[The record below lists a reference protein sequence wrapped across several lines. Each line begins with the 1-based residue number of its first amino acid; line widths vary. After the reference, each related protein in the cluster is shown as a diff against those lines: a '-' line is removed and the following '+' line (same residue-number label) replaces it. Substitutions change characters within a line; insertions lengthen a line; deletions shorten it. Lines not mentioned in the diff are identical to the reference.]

1 MGGKKGGGG
10 HTPYEAPDNLKS
22 AQRLSAI
29 GLISLGPIRGAV
41 TADQYQSAFFDY
53 TPIKNSK
60 GEWNYQNTL
69 IRYRLGYQD
78 QQPLEDFDASE
89 REVSVGAEVKLE
101 HPISRTVIDP
111 DIDLLR
117 ITLGVNALFSQ
128 NDQGDTHGTSVHLE
142 ILINGQSRQTVVI
155 NGKSSSRFHR
165 SYLIDNLPPRPF
177 MVTVQRVTPD
187 SKSQRLQNAT
197 FWSSYTE
204 IISAKLSYPNMAIV
218 GIKTDS
224 RYNPSFPNINF
235 LLYGRLVKVP
245 SNYDPDTRTYGSGL
259 WRGDFKLAW
268 TNNPAW
274 VFYDLVT
281 NKLAGLGQRLGDY
294 GIDKFQLYQIAQYC
308 DQQVPDGYGGVEP
321 RMVANLW
328 LTEQRDAYSV
338 ISDMASVFRAIVVW
352 NGTQLTAIQDRNADP
367 VCSFTQANVIDGKFN
382 RQYVPLKSIFTAVE
396 VEYAD
401 ERNNYQKAIEYVADD
416 AMIKRYGYNVKK
428 IVAFACTS
436 RGQARR
442 YGKWVLETSRLEQ
455 CTISFSVGR
464 EGLQV
469 LPGDIIEIADKSY
482 ANVNL
487 GGRVLAINGRT
498 VTLDAPIEV
507 QGEKHL
513 SYLVNDNNGQRLVRR
528 KISQIDAQNKSL
540 VTLDSEPTGLQIMDT
555 WALHTPL
562 VSTQR
567 YRVLGVAE
575 NEDGSYGITALQ
587 HEPQKE
593 RIVDEGA
600 IFTPLSE
607 TRHKVEPQLTHLGVQ
622 PTLSGDMKVSWEVTS
637 GNGTVKYDI
646 KVLKDGKLY
655 LFKRDESSSEL
666 NLADLA
672 NGEYQVTIIARD
684 AQGRMLSEKVQSF
697 TIDNPPTP
705 KNVSVSGGLS
715 GITLSWDFVDEA
727 TQTEIW
733 ASSTNNLA
741 NAERIAKVTANIY
754 THNVGPRQTRYYWL
768 RHTRGINVGDWYQQQ
783 GLSAETGADIDAEL
797 ALLNEKLSQ
806 NIIEEVFDTAMPARK
821 LEMIKTVARID
832 NPTENIGHK
841 QLYNEADGK
850 LYIWDGNKYTAK
862 IQAVDLEG
870 KLASSQLDQ
879 ALVNQLT
886 QASSTAN
893 NALSKANTVQ
903 SALAQEATQRTQAI
917 QAETRARTTAI
928 SAEATARTQAL
939 QAEANA
945 RGTAVSRLEQ
955 ADREKAQLIAT
966 TTAKADNALSGLSE
980 ERQARIAADNAESQA
995 RTALTARVANT
1006 EGSVTTLSQ
1015 SLSTHTRNLSE
1026 ITQSLNSRVGGIN
1039 LFSVVNANF
1048 VESLMH
1054 RLVTKTV
1061 ISEKDEH
1068 FKLVIKD
1075 TGVFNIIIDNTL
1087 KAYFPTLKLGDK
1099 YVLSLEIKASK
1110 VGRLARIGV
1119 ILGDYSTVSE
1129 SRNVDVNLDWRV
1141 IEVPVVVSSIDQQ
1154 LYQLLLLRF
1163 ENWQVDDWA
1172 EIRNVQLQKG
1182 EKATAFSRSSLLTQA
1197 ELTNH
1202 KSTQA
1207 EVDRVQSEQ
1216 LVTHTARLGAAEAT
1230 ISSTSRTVTTL
1241 DGKVQSMHTIQAV
1254 SIAGNRKALAG
1265 ISLGSNGGTE
1275 SSVIVM
1281 ADKFNVVKNAQ
1292 DGNVKPMFSVV
1303 NNQVAVN
1310 GDLIADGAISAR
1322 MMAANAVQAGTIQA
1336 GAINA
1341 NHLQA
1346 GQISADKLAIG
1357 LGGNLLYNPIFANP
1371 TNHRPDG
1378 WFAHGMGGS
1387 NSRIGVSDNTFDIN
1401 KNYFHSGLPNER
1413 SVLLKVTG
1421 SSKTD
1426 YSALWQSV
1434 NVIPNKWY
1442 MASVFLGTWDSI
1454 KTELLISFRN
1464 QNNAEIKVISKVG
1477 TRRNFRNLDLAERV
1491 FLKFQIPSDCQKINF
1506 IIRCTGVAENMSFSI
1521 VRFARPMLEECTQYT
1536 TAPSA
1541 WVNSGVTAIHGG
1553 SIVTNTITAQQIA
1566 ANTITANEIASNAI
1580 AARHV
1585 ATRTLT
1591 ADKLNINSLS
1601 AISANLG
1608 DMTAGSININ
1618 NRFKVNTNG
1627 QVEMRSATANV
1638 GMVINNDQ
1646 ILVYDEQGRIRVKI
1660 GRL

>member
-1 MGGKKGGGG
+1 
-10 HTPYEAPDNLKS
+10 
-22 AQRLSAI
+22 
-29 GLISLGPIRGAV
+29 
-41 TADQYQSAFFDY
+41 
-53 TPIKNSK
+53 
-60 GEWNYQNTL
+60 
-69 IRYRLGYQD
+69 
-78 QQPLEDFDASE
+78 
-89 REVSVGAEVKLE
+89 
-101 HPISRTVIDP
+101 
-111 DIDLLR
+111 
-117 ITLGVNALFSQ
+117 
-128 NDQGDTHGTSVHLE
+128 
-142 ILINGQSRQTVVI
+142 
-155 NGKSSSRFHR
+155 
-165 SYLIDNLPPRPF
+165 
-177 MVTVQRVTPD
+177 
-187 SKSQRLQNAT
+187 
-197 FWSSYTE
+197 
-204 IISAKLSYPNMAIV
+204 
-218 GIKTDS
+218 
-224 RYNPSFPNINF
+224 
-235 LLYGRLVKVP
+235 
-245 SNYDPDTRTYGSGL
+245 
-259 WRGDFKLAW
+259 
-268 TNNPAW
+268 
-274 VFYDLVT
+274 
-281 NKLAGLGQRLGDY
+281 
-294 GIDKFQLYQIAQYC
+294 
-308 DQQVPDGYGGVEP
+308 
-321 RMVANLW
+321 
-328 LTEQRDAYSV
+328 
-338 ISDMASVFRAIVVW
+338 
-352 NGTQLTAIQDRNADP
+352 
-367 VCSFTQANVIDGKFN
+367 
-382 RQYVPLKSIFTAVE
+382 
-396 VEYAD
+396 
-401 ERNNYQKAIEYVADD
+401 
-416 AMIKRYGYNVKK
+416 
-428 IVAFACTS
+428 
-436 RGQARR
+436 
-442 YGKWVLETSRLEQ
+442 
-455 CTISFSVGR
+455 
-464 EGLQV
+464 
-469 LPGDIIEIADKSY
+469 
-482 ANVNL
+482 
-487 GGRVLAINGRT
+487 
-498 VTLDAPIEV
+498 
-507 QGEKHL
+507 
-513 SYLVNDNNGQRLVRR
+513 
-528 KISQIDAQNKSL
+528 
-540 VTLDSEPTGLQIMDT
+540 
-555 WALHTPL
+555 
-562 VSTQR
+562 
-567 YRVLGVAE
+567 
-575 NEDGSYGITALQ
+575 
-587 HEPQKE
+587 
-593 RIVDEGA
+593 
-600 IFTPLSE
+600 
-607 TRHKVEPQLTHLGVQ
+607 
-622 PTLSGDMKVSWEVTS
+622 

-655 LFKRDESSSEL
+655 LFKRDESNSEL

-697 TIDNPPTP
+697 TIDNPPAP

-715 GITLSWDFVDEA
+715 DITLSWDFVDEA

-733 ASSTNNLA
+733 ASETNNLA
-741 NAERIAKVTANIY
+741 NAERIAKITANIY

-1119 ILGDYSTVSE
+1119 ILGDYEAVSE

-1292 DGNVKPMFSVV
+1292 DGNITPMFGVV
-1303 NNQVAVN
+1303 NNKVAVN
-1310 GDLIADGAISAR
+1310 GDLIADGTISAR
-1322 MMAANAVQAGTIQA
+1322 MMAADSVQAGTIQA

-1357 LGGNLLYNPIFANP
+1357 LGGNLLYNPIFANNGNGWVYYVNTNNIENNGYAFNNDTGAYRSGAYLP
-1371 TNHRPDG
+1371 TENQFRLQRSRKSITGDARLGGLYQNIKLTPNTYYCFSAYVGAHRSYVDLG
-1378 WFAHGMGGS
+1378 VELGG
-1387 NSRIGVSDNTFDIN
+1387 V
-1401 KNYFHSGLPNER
+1401 
-1413 SVLLKVTG
+1413 
-1421 SSKTD
+1421 
-1426 YSALWQSV
+1426 Q
-1434 NVIPNKWY
+1434 
-1442 MASVFLGTWDSI
+1442 
-1454 KTELLISFRN
+1454 
-1464 QNNAEIKVISKVG
+1464 VISRSWSGRGHTGGYPNNTIDTGIENSYRIWILFK
-1477 TRRNFRNLDLAERV
+1477 TNATNSAETNYR
-1491 FLKFQIPSDCQKINF
+1491 LIINTWGQNGQDNPMF
-1506 IIRCTGVAENMSFSI
+1506 IIR
-1521 VRFARPMLEECTQYT
+1521 RPMLEECTQYT
-1536 TAPSA
+1536 TQPSA

-1566 ANTITANEIASNAI
+1566 GGTITGHNIAGGTITGHNI
-1580 AARHV
+1580 AGG
-1585 ATRTLT
+1585 TIT
-1591 ADKLNINSLS
+1591 ADKLRVTKLS
-1601 AISANLG
+1601 ALSSELG
-1608 DMTAGSININ
+1608 EITGGSININ
-1618 NRFKVNTNG
+1618 NRFKVSNTG
-1627 QVEMRSATANV
+1627 TVELRSATENV
-1638 GMVINNDQ
+1638 GLVIDNDR
-1646 ILVYDEQGRIRVKI
+1646 ITVYDQYGRIRIRI
-1660 GRL
+1660 GKLI

>member
-128 NDQGDTHGTSVHLE
+128 NNQGDTHGTLVQLE

-177 MVTVQRVTPD
+177 TVTVQRVTPD

-308 DQQVPDGYGGVEP
+308 DQQVPDGYGGQEP

-367 VCSFTQANVIDGKFN
+367 VCTFTQANVIDGKFN

-507 QGEKHL
+507 AGEKYL

-528 KISQIDAQNKSL
+528 KISQINAQNKSL
-540 VTLDSEPTGLQIMDT
+540 VTLDSEPTGLQVMDT

-637 GNGTVKYDI
+637 GNSTVKYDI

-715 GITLSWDFVDEA
+715 DITLSWDFVDEA

-797 ALLNEKLSQ
+797 ALLNETLGQ
-806 NIIEEVFDTAMPARK
+806 NIIDEVFDTAMPARK

-850 LYIWDGNKYTAK
+850 LYVWDGRKYTAK
-862 IQAVDLEG
+862 VQAVDLEG

-879 ALVNQLT
+879 ALINQLT
-886 QASSTAN
+886 TASSTAD

-917 QAETRARTTAI
+917 QAQTR
-928 SAEATARTQAL
+928 ARTQAL

-955 ADREKAQLIAT
+955 ADRKQAQLITTAT
-966 TTAKADNALSGLSE
+966 TKADNALSGLSE
-980 ERQARIAADNAESQA
+980 ERQARIAGDNAQAQA
-995 RTALTARVANT
+995 RAILTTRVA
-1006 EGSVTTLSQ
+1006 SVQSGISTLQNSIASANRSVSELSQ
-1015 SLSTHTRNLSE
+1015 SLNAKIDGIEVGGWNLIKNSRLLNNTTHWNVIGGRDVRNGIAVLKNLNTANWYWRQGFNLPKKQYTFSAEVKPERTAFYLHLYNGQKWVNFHARNLTPGIWQKIS
-1026 ITQSLNSRVGGIN
+1026 ITFVSAITNISFINPGEGLVELQNPMLVEGNRAMTWAPAPEDIEQS
-1039 LFSVVNANF
+1039 
-1048 VESLMH
+1048 
-1054 RLVTKTV
+1054 
-1061 ISEKDEH
+1061 IS
-1068 FKLVIKD
+1068 
-1075 TGVFNIIIDNTL
+1075 
-1087 KAYFPTLKLGDK
+1087 A
-1099 YVLSLEIKASK
+1099 
-1110 VGRLARIGV
+1110 
-1119 ILGDYSTVSE
+1119 VS
-1129 SRNVDVNLDWRV
+1129 
-1141 IEVPVVVSSIDQQ
+1141 
-1154 LYQLLLLRF
+1154 
-1163 ENWQVDDWA
+1163 
-1172 EIRNVQLQKG
+1172 
-1182 EKATAFSRSSLLTQA
+1182 A
-1197 ELTNH
+1197 ELTSY

-1207 EVDRVQSEQ
+1207 TKEQ
-1216 LVTHTARLGAAEAT
+1216 AQATQISGLTTRLGNAE
-1230 ISSTSRTVTTL
+1230 SSLSTTSQAITTL
-1241 DGKVQSMHTIQAV
+1241 NGTVSTMHTIQAV

-1292 DGNVKPMFSVV
+1292 DGNITPMFGVV
-1303 NNQVAVN
+1303 NNKVAVN
-1310 GDLIADGAISAR
+1310 GDLIADGTISAR
-1322 MMAANAVQAGTIQA
+1322 MMAADSVQAGTIQA

-1357 LGGNLLYNPIFANP
+1357 LGGNLLYNPIFANNGNGWTYYVNTNNIENNGYAFNNETGAYRSGAYLP
-1371 TNHRPDG
+1371 TENQFRLQRSRKSITGDARLGGLYQNIKLTPNTYYCFSAYVGAHRGYVDL
-1378 WFAHGMGGS
+1378 
-1387 NSRIGVSDNTFDIN
+1387 NI
-1401 KNYFHSGLPNER
+1401 E
-1413 SVLLKVTG
+1413 
-1421 SSKTD
+1421 
-1426 YSALWQSV
+1426 
-1434 NVIPNKWY
+1434 
-1442 MASVFLGTWDSI
+1442 LG
-1454 KTELLISFRN
+1454 RV
-1464 QNNAEIKVISKVG
+1464 QVISKSWSG
-1477 TRRNFRNLDLAERV
+1477 RGHTGGYPNNTIDTGIENSYRIWILFKTNATNSAETTYR
-1491 FLKFQIPSDCQKINF
+1491 LIINTWGQNGQDSPMF
-1506 IIRCTGVAENMSFSI
+1506 VIR
-1521 VRFARPMLEECTQYT
+1521 RPMLEECTEYT
-1536 TAPSA
+1536 TQPSA

-1566 ANTITANEIASNAI
+1566 GGTITGHNIAGGTITGHNISGGTITGHNI
-1580 AARHV
+1580 SGG
-1585 ATRTLT
+1585 TIT
-1591 ADKLNINSLS
+1591 ADKLRVTKLS
-1601 AISANLG
+1601 ALSSELG
-1608 DMTAGSININ
+1608 EITGGSININ
-1618 NRFKVNTNG
+1618 NRFKVNTSG

-1646 ILVYDEQGRIRVKI
+1646 IVVYDEQGRVRVKI

>member
-101 HPISRTVIDP
+101 HPIARTVIDP
-111 DIDLLR
+111 DVDRLR

-177 MVTVQRVTPD
+177 TVTVRRVTPD

-204 IISAKLSYPNMAIV
+204 IISTKLSYPNMAIV

-308 DQQVPDGYGGVEP
+308 DQQVPDGYGGQEP

-367 VCSFTQANVIDGKFN
+367 VCTFTQANVIDGKFN

-507 QGEKHL
+507 AGEKYL

-528 KISQIDAQNKSL
+528 KISQINAQNKSL
-540 VTLDSEPTGLQIMDT
+540 VTLDSEPTGLQVMDT

-600 IFTPLSE
+600 FFAPASE
-607 TRHKVEPQLTHLGVQ
+607 TLYKVEPQLTHLGVQ

-741 NAERIAKVTANIY
+741 NAERIAKVIANIY

-768 RHTRGINVGDWYQQQ
+768 RHTRGINVGEWYQQQ

-797 ALLNEKLSQ
+797 ALLNEKLGQ
-806 NIIEEVFDTAMPARK
+806 NIIDEVFDTAMPARK
-821 LEMIKTVARID
+821 LEMTKTVAGID
-832 NPTENIGHK
+832 NPTENIGYN
-841 QLYNEADGK
+841 QVYNEADGK
-850 LYIWDGNKYTAK
+850 LYVWDGNKYTAK
-862 IQAVDLEG
+862 VQAVDLEG

-879 ALVNQLT
+879 ALINQLT
-886 QASSTAN
+886 TASSTAN

-903 SALAQEATQRTQAI
+903 SALAQE
-917 QAETRARTTAI
+917 TR
-928 SAEATARTQAL
+928 ARTQAL
-939 QAEANA
+939 QAEATA

-955 ADREKAQLIAT
+955 ADRNQAQLITTAT
-966 TTAKADNALSGLSE
+966 TKADNALSGLSE
-980 ERQARIAADNAESQA
+980 ERQARIA
-995 RTALTARVANT
+995 
-1006 EGSVTTLSQ
+1006 
-1015 SLSTHTRNLSE
+1015 
-1026 ITQSLNSRVGGIN
+1026 
-1039 LFSVVNANF
+1039 
-1048 VESLMH
+1048 
-1054 RLVTKTV
+1054 
-1061 ISEKDEH
+1061 
-1068 FKLVIKD
+1068 
-1075 TGVFNIIIDNTL
+1075 
-1087 KAYFPTLKLGDK
+1087 GDK
-1099 YVLSLEIKASK
+1099 A
-1110 VGRLARIGV
+1110 
-1119 ILGDYSTVSE
+1119 
-1129 SRNVDVNLDWRV
+1129 
-1141 IEVPVVVSSIDQQ
+1141 
-1154 LYQLLLLRF
+1154 
-1163 ENWQVDDWA
+1163 
-1172 EIRNVQLQKG
+1172 
-1182 EKATAFSRSSLLTQA
+1182 
-1197 ELTNH
+1197 
-1202 KSTQA
+1202 
-1207 EVDRVQSEQ
+1207 QSEQ
-1216 LVTHTARLGAAEAT
+1216 LVALTSRLGTAEAT
-1230 ISSTSRTVTTL
+1230 ISSTSRTITTL

-1281 ADKFNVVKNAQ
+1281 ADKFNVVKNAR

-1303 NNQVAVN
+1303 NNKVAIN
-1310 GDLIADGAISAR
+1310 GDLMADGIVSAR
-1322 MMAANAVQAGTIQA
+1322 MMGANSIAAGSIQG
-1336 GAINA
+1336 GAIRA
-1341 NHLQA
+1341 NHIAVGEISAEKLASEAVTTEKIRSNTITSDKIGA
-1346 GQISADKLAIG
+1346 GQITTNHMVAGSIDGKILRAGTVTADKVVARVSLQSPVIRG
-1357 LGGNLLYNPIFANP
+1357 GILEVGSLIGGNLYEVKSFTPAGRNQMSITIKPSIAQ
-1371 TNHRPDG
+1371 R
-1378 WFAHGMGGS
+1378 
-1387 NSRIGVSDNTFDIN
+1387 
-1401 KNYFHSGLPNER
+1401 
-1413 SVLLKVTG
+1413 LLKMTWDYGTVRFSGNSAAIGGTGDWVT
-1421 SSKTD
+1421 SIKN
-1426 YSALWQSV
+1426 SAGTVSQHLKGFYTL
-1434 NVIPNKWY
+1434 VIPSNTQVTL
-1442 MASVFLGTWDSI
+1442 SLTFNT
-1454 KTELLISFRN
+1454 
-1464 QNNAEIKVISKVG
+1464 
-1477 TRRNFRNLDLAERV
+1477 TRIMN
-1491 FLKFQIPSDCQKINF
+1491 
-1506 IIRCTGVAENMSFSI
+1506 
-1521 VRFARPMLEECTQYT
+1521 
-1536 TAPSA
+1536 
-1541 WVNSGVTAIHGG
+1541 
-1553 SIVTNTITAQQIA
+1553 
-1566 ANTITANEIASNAI
+1566 
-1580 AARHV
+1580 
-1585 ATRTLT
+1585 
-1591 ADKLNINSLS
+1591 
-1601 AISANLG
+1601 
-1608 DMTAGSININ
+1608 
-1618 NRFKVNTNG
+1618 
-1627 QVEMRSATANV
+1627 
-1638 GMVINNDQ
+1638 Q
-1646 ILVYDEQGRIRVKI
+1646 ILVETVVYSGSSYIQ
-1660 GRL
+1660 

>member
-1 MGGKKGGGG
+1 
-10 HTPYEAPDNLKS
+10 
-22 AQRLSAI
+22 
-29 GLISLGPIRGAV
+29 
-41 TADQYQSAFFDY
+41 
-53 TPIKNSK
+53 
-60 GEWNYQNTL
+60 
-69 IRYRLGYQD
+69 
-78 QQPLEDFDASE
+78 
-89 REVSVGAEVKLE
+89 
-101 HPISRTVIDP
+101 
-111 DIDLLR
+111 
-117 ITLGVNALFSQ
+117 
-128 NDQGDTHGTSVHLE
+128 
-142 ILINGQSRQTVVI
+142 
-155 NGKSSSRFHR
+155 
-165 SYLIDNLPPRPF
+165 
-177 MVTVQRVTPD
+177 
-187 SKSQRLQNAT
+187 
-197 FWSSYTE
+197 
-204 IISAKLSYPNMAIV
+204 
-218 GIKTDS
+218 
-224 RYNPSFPNINF
+224 
-235 LLYGRLVKVP
+235 
-245 SNYDPDTRTYGSGL
+245 
-259 WRGDFKLAW
+259 
-268 TNNPAW
+268 
-274 VFYDLVT
+274 
-281 NKLAGLGQRLGDY
+281 
-294 GIDKFQLYQIAQYC
+294 
-308 DQQVPDGYGGVEP
+308 
-321 RMVANLW
+321 
-328 LTEQRDAYSV
+328 
-338 ISDMASVFRAIVVW
+338 
-352 NGTQLTAIQDRNADP
+352 
-367 VCSFTQANVIDGKFN
+367 
-382 RQYVPLKSIFTAVE
+382 
-396 VEYAD
+396 
-401 ERNNYQKAIEYVADD
+401 
-416 AMIKRYGYNVKK
+416 
-428 IVAFACTS
+428 
-436 RGQARR
+436 
-442 YGKWVLETSRLEQ
+442 LEQ

-540 VTLDSEPTGLQIMDT
+540 VTLDSEPTGLQVMDT

-850 LYIWDGNKYTAK
+850 LYVWDGRKYTAK
-862 IQAVDLEG
+862 VQAVDLEG

-879 ALVNQLT
+879 ALINQLT
-886 QASSTAN
+886 TASSTAN

-980 ERQARIAADNAESQA
+980 ERQAR
-995 RTALTARVANT
+995 TALTARVANT

-1048 VESLMH
+1048 VDNIVYS
-1054 RLVTKTV
+1054 LVTKTV

-1068 FKLVIKD
+1068 FKLVIKN
-1075 TGVFNIIIDNTL
+1075 TGVFNIIIHNTL
-1087 KAYFPTLKLGDK
+1087 NAYFPTLKLGDK

-1119 ILGDYSTVSE
+1119 ILGDYETASE

-1141 IEVPVVVSSIDQQ
+1141 IEVPVVVSSTHNQ
-1154 LYQLLLLRF
+1154 LHQFLLLRV
-1163 ENWQVDDWA
+1163 ENWQIDDWV

-1216 LVTHTARLGAAEAT
+1216 LVAHTARLGSAEAT

-1281 ADKFNVVKNAQ
+1281 ADKFNVVKNAR

-1303 NNQVAVN
+1303 NNKVAIN
-1310 GDLIADGAISAR
+1310 GDLMADGIVSAR
-1322 MMAANAVQAGTIQA
+1322 MMATDSIAAGSIQGGAVR
-1336 GAINA
+1336 A
-1341 NHLQA
+1341 NHIAVGEISAEKLASEAVTTEKIRSNTITSDKIGA
-1346 GQISADKLAIG
+1346 GQITTNHMVAGSIDGKILRAGTVTADKVVARVSLQSPVIRG
-1357 LGGNLLYNPIFANP
+1357 GILEVGSLIGGNLYEVKSFTPAGRNQMSITIKPSIAQ
-1371 TNHRPDG
+1371 R
-1378 WFAHGMGGS
+1378 
-1387 NSRIGVSDNTFDIN
+1387 
-1401 KNYFHSGLPNER
+1401 
-1413 SVLLKVTG
+1413 LLKMTWDYGTVRFSGNSAAIGGTGDWVT
-1421 SSKTD
+1421 SIKN
-1426 YSALWQSV
+1426 SAGTVSQHLKGFYTL
-1434 NVIPNKWY
+1434 VIPSNTQVTL
-1442 MASVFLGTWDSI
+1442 SLTFNT
-1454 KTELLISFRN
+1454 
-1464 QNNAEIKVISKVG
+1464 
-1477 TRRNFRNLDLAERV
+1477 TRIMN
-1491 FLKFQIPSDCQKINF
+1491 
-1506 IIRCTGVAENMSFSI
+1506 
-1521 VRFARPMLEECTQYT
+1521 
-1536 TAPSA
+1536 
-1541 WVNSGVTAIHGG
+1541 
-1553 SIVTNTITAQQIA
+1553 
-1566 ANTITANEIASNAI
+1566 
-1580 AARHV
+1580 
-1585 ATRTLT
+1585 
-1591 ADKLNINSLS
+1591 
-1601 AISANLG
+1601 
-1608 DMTAGSININ
+1608 
-1618 NRFKVNTNG
+1618 
-1627 QVEMRSATANV
+1627 
-1638 GMVINNDQ
+1638 Q
-1646 ILVYDEQGRIRVKI
+1646 ILVETVVYSGSSYIQ
-1660 GRL
+1660 

>member
-89 REVSVGAEVKLE
+89 REVSVGAEVKTE
-101 HPISRTVIDP
+101 HPLSRAVIDP

-177 MVTVQRVTPD
+177 TVTVQRVTPD

-204 IISAKLSYPNMAIV
+204 IISTKLSYPNMAIV

-224 RYNPSFPNINF
+224 RYNPNFPNINF

-416 AMIKRYGYNVKK
+416 VMIKRYGYNVKK

-528 KISQIDAQNKSL
+528 KISQINAQNKSL
-540 VTLDSEPTGLQIMDT
+540 VTLDSEPTGLQVMDT
-555 WALHTPL
+555 WALHTQL

-600 IFTPLSE
+600 FF
-607 TRHKVEPQLTHLGVQ
+607 EPQET
-622 PTLSGDMKVSWEVTS
+622 TLHRPPQITYLDVTTGFDGKLHVSAETSS
-637 GNGTVKYDI
+637 GNGTVTYDI
-646 KVLKDGKLY
+646 KILKEGA
-655 LFKRDESSSEL
+655 LFRLEKNLSSPTFSMDEL
-666 NLADLA
+666 P
-672 NGEYQVTIIARD
+672 NGEYLLIIYAKNERG
-684 AQGRMLSEKVQSF
+684 QLVSEKSQSF
-697 TIDNPPTP
+697 TIDKPPTP
-705 KNVSVSGGLS
+705 TNVVISGGL
-715 GITLSWDFVDEA
+715 GEIILEWDWINEA
-727 TQTEIW
+727 TQTEIFV
-733 ASSTNNLA
+733 
-741 NAERIAKVTANIY
+741 AETDDFSQAKRLTKVSARTYA
-754 THNVGPRQTRYYWL
+754 HAVGAKQVRYYWL
-768 RHTRGINVGDWYQQQ
+768 RHVRGMNNGPFYQEQ
-783 GLSAETGADIDAEL
+783 GVRGES
-797 ALLNEKLSQ
+797 
-806 NIIEEVFDTAMPARK
+806 
-821 LEMIKTVARID
+821 
-832 NPTENIGHK
+832 
-841 QLYNEADGK
+841 
-850 LYIWDGNKYTAK
+850 
-862 IQAVDLEG
+862 AVDI
-870 KLASSQLDQ
+870 AS
-879 ALVNQLT
+879 
-886 QASSTAN
+886 
-893 NALSKANTVQ
+893 
-903 SALAQEATQRTQAI
+903 EIQAI
-917 QAETRARTTAI
+917 QEELESSEWIKSLTSDAAVDALNKSGLSNLRSETTKLMEQLQNDIRNCGTAI
-928 SAEATARTQAL
+928 EQLKNVDAQQAQQFAT
-939 QAEANA
+939 
-945 RGTAVSRLEQ
+945 
-955 ADREKAQLIAT
+955 I
-966 TTAKADNALSGLSE
+966 TAKAENALSGLSE
-980 ERQARIAADNAESQA
+980 EQKARANGDKTNADKITLLTSRIGSAESNISNMQSTKADKTEIASVAQTALQSIWKSDIKSGVDGLQIGGRNLLLNSKQERTTIGTTSFSLSQNIDYANVSALVVSCDVAYNNATRATTTGAKWFRIGVEVRLNYTDGTYQFFSAWKFATQESTNFTGRISSKIAIPANKTLRLINSAKIQIWDIAAQSILVKNPKLEIGNSATDWSPAPEDLERTINDVSAEFNSYKATQA
-995 RTALTARVANT
+995 
-1006 EGSVTTLSQ
+1006 
-1015 SLSTHTRNLSE
+1015 
-1026 ITQSLNSRVGGIN
+1026 GID
-1039 LFSVVNANF
+1039 LAQ
-1048 VESLMH
+1048 
-1054 RLVTKTV
+1054 
-1061 ISEKDEH
+1061 SEKTE
-1068 FKLVIKD
+1068 LL
-1075 TGVFNIIIDNTL
+1075 T
-1087 KAYFPTLKLGDK
+1087 
-1099 YVLSLEIKASK
+1099 SK
-1110 VGRLARIGV
+1110 VG
-1119 ILGDYSTVSE
+1119 E
-1129 SRNVDVNLDWRV
+1129 
-1141 IEVPVVVSSIDQQ
+1141 
-1154 LYQLLLLRF
+1154 
-1163 ENWQVDDWA
+1163 
-1172 EIRNVQLQKG
+1172 
-1182 EKATAFSRSSLLTQA
+1182 
-1197 ELTNH
+1197 
-1202 KSTQA
+1202 A
-1207 EVDRVQSEQ
+1207 EVALSTTSQT
-1216 LVTHTARLGAAEAT
+1216 LAT
-1230 ISSTSRTVTTL
+1230 I
-1241 DGKVQSMHTIQAV
+1241 DGKVNAMHTIKTVAV
-1254 SIAGNRKALAG
+1254 AGGKKAISG
-1265 ISLGSNGGTE
+1265 ISMGTNGEE
-1275 SSVIVM
+1275 SSVILM
-1281 ADKFNVVKNAQ
+1281 ADKFQVIKNAQ
-1292 DGNVKPMFSVV
+1292 DATPKAMLTVV
-1303 NNQVAVN
+1303 DNKVAIN
-1310 GDLIADGAISAR
+1310 GDLIADGSIAAQHLAANSVNASHIASKAIS
-1322 MMAANAVQAGTIQA
+1322 T
-1336 GAINA
+1336 
-1341 NHLQA
+1341 
-1346 GQISADKLAIG
+1346 
-1357 LGGNLLYNPIFANP
+1357 
-1371 TNHRPDG
+1371 
-1378 WFAHGMGGS
+1378 
-1387 NSRIGVSDNTFDIN
+1387 
-1401 KNYFHSGLPNER
+1401 
-1413 SVLLKVTG
+1413 
-1421 SSKTD
+1421 
-1426 YSALWQSV
+1426 
-1434 NVIPNKWY
+1434 
-1442 MASVFLGTWDSI
+1442 
-1454 KTELLISFRN
+1454 
-1464 QNNAEIKVISKVG
+1464 
-1477 TRRNFRNLDLAERV
+1477 
-1491 FLKFQIPSDCQKINF
+1491 
-1506 IIRCTGVAENMSFSI
+1506 
-1521 VRFARPMLEECTQYT
+1521 
-1536 TAPSA
+1536 
-1541 WVNSGVTAIHGG
+1541 
-1553 SIVTNTITAQQIA
+1553 
-1566 ANTITANEIASNAI
+1566 
-1580 AARHV
+1580 
-1585 ATRTLT
+1585 
-1591 ADKLNINSLS
+1591 DKLNVNSLS

-1608 DMTAGSININ
+1608 SVTAGRISGVTIEGNNISGGTISGTTISGGTIKGARLEAVTGKFTGELEVTQLIGGNIFNSIGVIGKFVERYFFRTAYTPERGSNGGSGTQYTRHDFDIYQRKIMIKSSPVNRIVNIISSE
-1618 NRFKVNTNG
+1618 KVKFNSAPNKLNITSYDSMGLYITGVTQNSHGQIIIAKNTAPVLNIVYLRK
-1627 QVEMRSATANV
+1627 VESVIAAKPPEISVAT
-1638 GMVINNDQ
+1638 INLT
-1646 ILVYDEQGRIRVKI
+1646 ILSDTKEYEY
-1660 GRL
+1660 LN